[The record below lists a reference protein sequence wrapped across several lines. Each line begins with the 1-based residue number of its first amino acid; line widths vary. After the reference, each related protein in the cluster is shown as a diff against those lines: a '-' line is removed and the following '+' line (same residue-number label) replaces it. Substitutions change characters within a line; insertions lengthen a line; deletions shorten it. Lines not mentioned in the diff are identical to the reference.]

1 MYFKK
6 LLRKPKY
13 ERRDALKLF
22 NYDAQSSFSSFESS
36 SSVYTCS
43 TDLNDR
49 TSFRIDGIEG
59 DFDQNCRSLRL
70 SGREDFANPAA
81 ASWEAMKFPSSS
93 YILPRLKI
101 EEIDLQQKEEDELSE
116 KCEDRDRDRDSVR
129 VTYEV
134 ALTVVGICQPMIK
147 PPPRKRVRV
156 VDNMCST
163 WELLKELG
171 PVVEGDWEE
180 WLLEAGFERKKQRLL
195 VSS

>member
-59 DFDQNCRSLRL
+59 DFDQNCRSLRF

-81 ASWEAMKFPSSS
+81 ASWEAMKFRSSS
-93 YILPRLKI
+93 YILPSLKI
-101 EEIDLQQKEEDELSE
+101 EEIDLQQNEDDDLSE
-116 KCEDRDRDRDSVR
+116 KCEDRDSDSVR
-129 VTYEV
+129 VTD
-134 ALTVVGICQPMIK
+134 LTVVGIYRPMIK
-147 PPPRKRVRV
+147 PPPGKRVRV

-180 WLLEAGFERKKQRLL
+180 WLLEAGTDLQHVYWGQLPPL
-195 VSS
+195 V